1 VALMRA
7 PAPIALAVLLL
18 AFPLAA
24 AETPSLSGFFHQQGS
39 GTSLMPSAAP
49 MEMRMF
55 MAGSW
60 HLMVH
65 GVAFANDVQQ
75 SGPRGSD
82 DVFSTNWVMAA
93 ASKEMWGGAVQFRTM
108 LSAEPATVPDKRY
121 PLLFQTGET
130 ADGRAIIDGQHPHDF
145 FMELAI
151 EYARP
156 VGGGIGYLYLAPHGD
171 AALGPVAFPHRS
183 SAAEIPQAVLG
194 HHNQDSTHIA
204 STVVTTGYRR
214 GAFALE
220 ASGFHGSE
228 PDEGRWDID
237 LGPIDSWSTRLSW
250 TPAPRLVTQVSYG
263 ELKKP
268 EALEPGDVARMTAS
282 VAYEHPFSRAHL
294 STSLV
299 YGINHKK
306 WYDQKLDAYLGE
318 ALLHVGERH
327 WLSTRYE
334 RVEKDELFP
343 HTHAPVRP
351 VIKPIIPTF
360 LIESLLVGYTFD
372 FWVRAPLRIGIGAN
386 YTLHSTPEVLE
397 PFYGED
403 PTSRALFLR
412 LRLIGG

>member
-1 VALMRA
+1 MR
-7 PAPIALAVLLL
+7 PIALPLLL
-18 AFPLAA
+18 VSLFVLPLTA
-24 AETPSLSGFFHQQGS
+24 AETPSLGGFFHQQGS
-39 GTSLMPSAAP
+39 GTSLMPTAAP

-55 MAGSW
+55 NAGSW
-60 HLMVH
+60 HVMLH
-65 GVAFANDVQQ
+65 GVAFANHIDHT
-75 SGPRGSD
+75 GPRGGD

-108 LSAEPATVPDKRY
+108 LSLEPATISDKRY

-145 FMELAI
+145 FMELAVQ
-151 EYARP
+151 YARP
-156 VGGGIGYLYLAPHGD
+156 VAGGIGYVYLAPHGD
-171 AALGPVAFPHRS
+171 AALGPVAFPHRP
-183 SAAEIPQAVLG
+183 SAAEIPQAVLS

-204 STVVTTGYRR
+204 STVVTGGYRR

-220 ASGFHGSE
+220 ASGFHGAE

-250 TPAPRLVTQVSYG
+250 TPTPNLVAQVSHG

-268 EALEPGDVARMTAS
+268 EALEPGDVARTTAS
-282 VAYEHPFSRAHL
+282 VAYEHPFANAHL

-306 WYDQKLDAYLGE
+306 WYNQRLDAYLGE

-327 WLSTRYE
+327 WISTRFE

-343 HTHAPVRP
+343 HTHSPIRP
-351 VIKPIIPTF
+351 VVPPVIPTF
-360 LIESLLVGYTFD
+360 LVQSLLVGYTFD
-372 FWVRAPLRIGIGAN
+372 VWVRAPLRVGVGAN
-386 YTLHSTPEVLE
+386 YTVHDTPEALD

-403 PTSRALFLR
+403 PNSRAVFLR
-412 LRLIGG
+412 VRLIGG